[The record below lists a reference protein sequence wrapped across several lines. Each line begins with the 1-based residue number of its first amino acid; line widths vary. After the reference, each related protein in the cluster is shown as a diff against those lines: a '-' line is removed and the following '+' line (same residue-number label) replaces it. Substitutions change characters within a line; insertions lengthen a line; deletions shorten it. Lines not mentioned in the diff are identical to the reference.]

1 MTIEDIEKAVAKLPS
16 KELVTFR
23 AWFHQFDDLVW
34 EKQFEQ
40 DVKAGKLDRLAD
52 KVKDDFKSGRCKEL

>member
-1 MTIEDIEKAVAKLPS
+1 MKIEDIEKAIAKLPPE
-16 KELVTFR
+16 ELVTFR
-23 AWFHQFDDLVW
+23 GWFHQFDDLAW

-52 KVKDDFKSGRCKEL
+52 KAKDDFKNGHCKEL

>member
-1 MTIEDIEKAVAKLPS
+1 MTIEDIEKAVAKLHP
-16 KELVTFR
+16 KELGTFR

-40 DVKAGKLDRLAD
+40 DVKAGKLDRPAD
-52 KVKDDFKSGRCKEL
+52 KAKDDFKNGHCREL